1 MPNIRER
8 IIESGNLPTLPAAAM
23 YILQLAN
30 DDSTDMPK
38 LAATIEKDP
47 ALSLKVLRAV
57 NSPFYGI
64 PQKVST
70 VSQAVVLLGLHAVKA
85 LVLGFTLLNS
95 VKSRKG
101 GFDHLAFWRRSMYA
115 AAASRIIGGKTVMAR
130 QEDCF
135 VAALLMDIGTLL
147 LAQLLGSQ
155 YDDLCERAGCHA
167 DLMVHENHELGIHHA
182 EVAELLADHWKLP
195 DVLAVPM
202 GQHHGPPAVQDTGLR
217 RITEVI
223 WLGGRCA
230 DIFISN
236 HSAAD
241 SISAVRTS
249 CKNMYGMDEL
259 TADAMLC
266 SVGQKTSELAALF
279 DVRLNSA
286 ANYEQILASA
296 SQRLLEL
303 SLAEQNKGEAANKRR
318 AARMRRD
325 GKILVTPCARGI
337 LGSPLQV
344 RLRDLSATG
353 IGLTH
358 ANPFEPGSQFVIR
371 LPDPAGG
378 QKTLL
383 YTVRRCDK
391 VGLLNSVGA
400 ELTSVLRPE
409 EANANAAA

>member
-1 MPNIRER
+1 MPSIRER

-30 DDSTDMPK
+30 DDNTDMQR

-47 ALSLKVLRAV
+47 ALSLKVLKAV

-95 VKSRKG
+95 VKQKKG
-101 GFDHLAFWRRSMYA
+101 GFDHLTFWRRSMYA
-115 AAASRIIGGKTVMAR
+115 AAAARIIGGKVMMGR

-147 LAQLLGSQ
+147 LDQLLGTQ
-155 YDDLCERAGCHA
+155 YDELCERAGCHA
-167 DLMVHENHELGIHHA
+167 DLMVHETHELGIHHA
-182 EVAELLADHWKLP
+182 EVAEVVAEHWKLP

-202 GQHHGPPAVQDTGLR
+202 GQHHGPPAVQDTSLR
-217 RITEVI
+217 KLTEVI
-223 WLGGRCA
+223 WLAGRCA

-236 HSAAD
+236 HTAAD
-241 SISAVRTS
+241 SISSVRSS

-259 TADAMLC
+259 TADALLC
-266 SVGQKTSELAALF
+266 NVGQKTSELAALF
-279 DVRLNSA
+279 DVRLNNQ
-286 ANYEQILASA
+286 ANYDQILASA

-303 SLAEQNKGEAANKRR
+303 SLAEKEKGEKPNKRKSQR
-318 AARMRRD
+318 LRRD
-325 GKILVTPCARGI
+325 GKIMVMPCAKGI
-337 LGSPLQV
+337 LGSPVQV

-358 ANPFEPGSQFVIR
+358 AAPFEPGTQFVIR
-371 LPDPAGG
+371 LPDQSGG
-378 QKTLL
+378 TKTLL

-391 VGLLNSVGA
+391 IGTLNSVGA

-409 EANANAAA
+409 EVQATAA